1 MKFLFLIAVAAF
13 LVSCGGGQSASD
25 ALSKLDSISNSLND
39 QLDDMST
46 TDKYTSEDGR
56 FKVNFPGTPKVES
69 QDIPTEVGNIEM
81 KSFTYEKSATEVY
94 MIAYSDYPS
103 ELVKQSDPDAI
114 LTGAK
119 EGALTNMGATM
130 DSEEKITMDGN
141 PGYQFK
147 AVKDSYYMVYKI
159 FLKENRLYQI
169 LMMRDG
175 SFPSQEAVDSYIGS
189 FELID

>member
-1 MKFLFLIAVAAF
+1 MKLLFLALAAAF
-13 LVSCGGGQSASD
+13 LVSCGSSESATD
-25 ALSKLDSISNSLND
+25 ALSKLDSISKSLED
-39 QLDDMST
+39 QTSDLVS
-46 TDKYTSEDGR
+46 DKYTSEDGK
-56 FKVNFPGTPKVES
+56 FKVNFPGTPTVAS
-69 QDIPTEVGNIEM
+69 DNIPTEVGNIEM

-119 EGALTNMGATM
+119 EGALNNMGATM
-130 DSEEKITMDGN
+130 ETEEKISMDGH
-141 PGYQFK
+141 PGYIFK

-159 FLKENRLYQI
+159 FLKDNRLYQI

-175 SFPSQEAVDSYIGS
+175 AYPSQEAVDSYIGS